1 MPDHSDKFRQLA
13 SDWIAIA
20 RNTTDPG
27 SRVFLLTMAQ
37 KWYDLAD
44 GPTINFES
52 LAREFNDRQTSDMPM
67 MQQQQI
73 QQT

>member
-1 MPDHSDKFRQLA
+1 MPDHSDKFRKLA

-44 GPTINFES
+44 DPTINVES
-52 LAREFNDRQTSDMPM
+52 LARAFNDQQTSDMPM
-67 MQQQQI
+67 MQQQI